1 MVFSSGGRR
10 DWAGGGKG
18 LTRKIETI
26 ENLVNLA
33 FVLMKSK
40 AKNKKNVGYKC
51 GLTKVQVEWYVLLSL
66 SFLVVR

>member
-1 MVFSSGGRR
+1 M
-10 DWAGGGKG
+10 
-18 LTRKIETI
+18 RKIETI

-51 GLTKVQVEWYVLLSL
+51 GLTKVQVEWYVVPLSL
-66 SFLVVR
+66 FLSWKMNLCKEKCGSIC

>member
-1 MVFSSGGRR
+1 MGG
-10 DWAGGGKG
+10 
-18 LTRKIETI
+18 IETI